1 MFKKRAHAE
10 WRALPLAVS
19 LGALACATPAVGQ
32 TADQA
37 ADQAPAA
44 AAKRTDAKKP
54 KVSSTKP
61 TSSNATVN
69 LVNLLVQ
76 QGVLKEDQAQ
86 ALIKQAE
93 DEAYVSRQ
101 AAKDATTKAD
111 DATKAATAAAAAAQ
125 PPGTRHVTYVP
136 EVVKRQLREEIKQE
150 VMAKAQKENWASP
163 GTYPEWAQ
171 RIRFYGDARVRY
183 QGNYFPTGNDQAGA
197 ANFNAINTGSPYDVS
212 LVSNPYFGPTY
223 DTTQDRNQFRF
234 RGRLGMEAD
243 LLYGFTAG
251 LRIATGENNS
261 PVSTNQTL
269 GGSGGNFSKYSLWL
283 DRGYVNWKG
292 WNGDLSLSAG
302 RFDNPFWSPTD
313 LVWYKEL
320 GFDGF
325 AVQAKHEVW
334 EGFTPFAV
342 GGAFPIYN
350 TDFNF
355 GKNLGDTATGAPV
368 KYASHDKWLFGGQ
381 VGFNARFSPEYAFRF
396 GVAYYDFDNVQG
408 QLSSPCIVEVAADV
422 CNTDITRPSFAQKG
436 NTYFPLRRIIADA
449 PGIGNNGGTSFLY
462 QYFGLVSEYRPVVV
476 SGQLDLGH
484 FHPTHIVLDGE
495 YVNNTAFS
503 RSTMN
508 AAAATYGVLMN
519 NRGPSPDGGNTPGP
533 FNGGNQGWL
542 GRVTV
547 GDREIKHLWDWNV
560 HAGYKYLESDATID
574 AFADSD
580 FGLGG
585 TNLKGYFVGGN
596 IGLGENVWAS
606 LRWMSANSIA
616 GSPYAVDVLQVD
628 LNAKF

>member
-1 MFKKRAHAE
+1 MFKKRVHAE

-37 ADQAPAA
+37 PAG
-44 AAKRTDAKKP
+44 KQTDARKP

-76 QGVLKEDQAQ
+76 QGVLKEEQAQ

-101 AAKDATTKAD
+101 AAKDATAKAD

-183 QGNYFPTGNDQAGA
+183 QGNYFPAGNDQAGA
-197 ANFNAINTGSPYDVS
+197 INFNAINTGSPYDLS
-212 LVSNPYFGPTY
+212 LITNPYGAPTY
-223 DTTQDRNQFRF
+223 DATQDRNQFRL

-261 PVSTNQTL
+261 PVSTNQTF
-269 GGSGGNFSKYSLWL
+269 GTGGGNFSKYGVWL
-283 DRGYVNWKG
+283 DRGYINWQG

-313 LVWYKEL
+313 LVWYREL

-350 TDFNF
+350 TDFNA
-355 GKNLGDTATGAPV
+355 GINLTDPPT
-368 KYASHDKWLFGGQ
+368 KFASHDKWLFGGQ
-381 VGFNARFSPEYAFRF
+381 VGFNARFSPEYTFRF

-408 QLSSPCIVEVAADV
+408 QLSSPCIVEVAGDI
-422 CNTDITRPSFAQKG
+422 CDTDLTRPSFAQKG
-436 NTYFPLRRIIADA
+436 NSYFALRNIIPD
-449 PGIGNNGGTSFLY
+449 PVGTGNNGGQNFKY
-462 QYFGLVSEYRPVVV
+462 QYFGLVGQYRPVVV
-476 SGQLDLGH
+476 SAQLDLGQ

-503 RSTMN
+503 RSLMN
-508 AAAATYGVLMN
+508 VAAIN
-519 NRGPSPDGGNTPGP
+519 NRGPSPDGGTTPGA

-547 GDREIKHLWDWNV
+547 GDKEIKHLWDWNV

-596 IGLGENVWAS
+596 VGLGENVWAT

-616 GSPYAVDVLQVD
+616 GNPYAVDVLQVD